1 MEAVPRKPQ
10 ALAVVVPGGLVGDN
24 AKSRRP
30 RGGPY
35 SKRRLQQIVKELA
48 AVAEIRKRVYPHL
61 LQKFLGHENPQ
72 TTQVYYEPSRPQVER
87 AFREVMGRKAG
98 DGIVAWQTCE
108 NTGCALGRERRG
120 RRRRASPAE

>member
-1 MEAVPRKPQ
+1 M
-10 ALAVVVPGGLVGDN
+10 VPGGLVGDN
-24 AKSRRP
+24 ANSRRLEVVRTP
-30 RGGPY
+30 SGDCSR
-35 SKRRLQQIVKELA
+35 SSRNA

-87 AFREVMGRKAG
+87 AFREAMGRKAG

-108 NTGCALGRERRG
+108 NTGCAAPEP
-120 RRRRASPAE
+120 ASR